1 MSKSALCIGINDYP
15 GTESDLS
22 GCVNDA
28 HDWASTLDARGFTVR
43 RMFDG
48 EATKAAMVQAMGDL
62 ISAARNGDSVV
73 ITYSGHGTWMPDTSG
88 DEADGRD
95 EGLCPHDI
103 GEGHVLL
110 DDELTEMFR
119 LREAGA
125 RILLIADSCHS
136 GSVTRGDDSDLDP
149 GMPRA
154 RFLPPAVW
162 MEDVRTADGAALQ
175 GRGFGSFS
183 RLGGDLLL
191 AGCQDSE
198 FSWDTR
204 FGGRPNGAFTYY
216 ALKTLGQMGPDST
229 YQDWF
234 RAIGNHLPST
244 RLPQTPQILGSRSAR
259 HFPIF
264 E

>member
-15 GTESDLS
+15 GTESDLA

-28 HDWASTLDARGFTVR
+28 NDWSSLLGQRGYLVR
-43 RMFDG
+43 QMLDG
-48 EATKAAMVQAMGDL
+48 EATKAAMVQAIGDL
-62 ISAARNGDSVV
+62 IGAARNGDSVV
-73 ITYSGHGTWMPDTSG
+73 ITYSGHGTWVPDTSG
-88 DEADGRD
+88 DESDGRD

-103 GEGHVLL
+103 SDGNVLL
-110 DDELTEMFR
+110 DDELTEIFR
-119 LREAGA
+119 LREAGV
-125 RILLIADSCHS
+125 RVLLIADSCHS
-136 GSVTRGDDSDLDP
+136 GSVTRGNDADLDP

-154 RFLPPAVW
+154 RFLPPSVW
-162 MEDVRTADGAALQ
+162 ADDTQLAPAALSRS
-175 GRGFGSFS
+175 GGFGSFS
-183 RLGGDLLL
+183 RLGGDLLM
-191 AGCQDSE
+191 AGCRDAE

-216 ALKTLGQMGPDST
+216 ALKTLQQLGPDAS

-234 RAIGNHLPST
+234 RAIGNHLPTT